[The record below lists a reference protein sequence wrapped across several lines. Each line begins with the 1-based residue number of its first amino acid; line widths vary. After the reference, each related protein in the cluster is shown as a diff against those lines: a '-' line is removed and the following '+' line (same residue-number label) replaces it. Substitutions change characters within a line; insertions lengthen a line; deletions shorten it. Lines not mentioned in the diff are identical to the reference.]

1 MTGQVRAYRL
11 IPEAQHVHTRCRS
24 RETLRVWGMSS
35 VNPVPLVALL
45 RGINVGGKNK
55 LDMKELKAAFERTGL
70 RQVSTYINSGNIL
83 FQINAD
89 DESLA
94 VGADTPGY
102 QTLATRLE
110 GVIRAEFGLNVPAV
124 LRDLEQYRLVIEA
137 LPSDWTNDSE
147 HKSDVMFLWDE
158 IDSPDILDALP
169 IRPDIDTVLYA
180 PGAVLWTVP
189 KRVVTKSG
197 LMKLAGTD
205 LYQRMTVRNV
215 NTTRK
220 LWELFQNLVD

>member
-1 MTGQVRAYRL
+1 
-11 IPEAQHVHTRCRS
+11 
-24 RETLRVWGMSS
+24 MSS

-55 LDMKELKAAFERTGL
+55 LNMKELKAAFERAGL
-70 RQVSTYINSGNIL
+70 QQVSIYINSGNIL
-83 FQINAD
+83 FQIEAD
-89 DESLA
+89 DDSLV
-94 VGADTPGY
+94 VGAESSGY
-102 QTLATRLE
+102 QALATSLE
-110 GVIRAEFGLNVPAV
+110 GVIRADFGLDVPVV

-158 IDSPDILDALP
+158 VDNPDILDSLP

-197 LMKLAGTD
+197 LMKLAGTE
-205 LYQRMTVRNV
+205 LYRRMTVRNV

-220 LWELFQNLVD
+220 LWELMQDMVD